1 MAPELAVATARSG
14 SGKQSRRWGRRR
26 AAKLRSLAGFKC
38 WARPFP
44 TVRRAPSGSRCF
56 THTYLDSGLA
66 AARESE
72 VRWMRGDAPKTSRPR
87 LLMKDNRAG
96 RDTPAVDKLLAAGA
110 VLREIMPRARPAQTH
125 MQCELRAP
133 RRPSSRI

>member
-1 MAPELAVATARSG
+1 MLLDLKRRGLAMAPELAVATARSG

-110 VLREIMPRARPAQTH
+110 VLRETCPGHVRPK
-125 MQCELRAP
+125 
-133 RRPSSRI
+133 RICNVN